1 MFINFKRGEK
11 KLHTNNTS
19 RSNTSQTLNKW
30 LDFRLQLFFEGIIT
44 GLLAGGAV
52 ISYRILLDKSEN
64 LRNAVYLILKN
75 GEWSLTLL
83 WFCFLIAIG
92 VLLGY
97 LVKKEPDISGS
108 GVSQVKGILHGYLKV
123 NWFRILY
130 SKFFGGVLAIFGGL
144 SLGLAGPSVQLGAT
158 MGQGFSRFLGRLRIE
173 EKFLITSGASAGL
186 AAAFNAPLAGVIFSL
201 EEMHKNFSHHVLTS
215 AMAASL
221 TADFLSQS
229 FFGQEPLFS
238 FPTLSTF
245 PLRNYPYLIILGLI
259 IGIFG
264 IVFNI
269 ILIKSLNIYQK
280 IPLPVHLRPVL
291 PLIIAGLLGFLMPE
305 VLGGGHHIVNLLSTT
320 NLPLLFLLTLL
331 ILKFIFTMVSYGS
344 GVPGGIFLPL
354 LVIGALAGNIYGFLV
369 CKYFNLEPQFINNFI
384 ILAMAAYFTAIVK
397 APITGSILIT
407 ELTGSFSHL
416 LAMITVSMSAYII
429 SELMNSKPIYDVLL
443 NRILKNKNKSL
454 SDENKEKIII
464 EVPVC
469 LGSNLE
475 NKCIKDIQWPPSCL
489 LVGIERGGQEIIPKG
504 DTKIFAGDYLIV
516 LTDETEEVSTRKKL
530 QTLASEK
537 TIY

>member
-1 MFINFKRGEK
+1 MTK
-11 KLHTNNTS
+11 
-19 RSNTSQTLNKW
+19 
-30 LDFRLQLFFEGIIT
+30 
-44 GLLAGGAV
+44 
-52 ISYRILLDKSEN
+52 
-64 LRNAVYLILKN
+64 
-75 GEWSLTLL
+75 
-83 WFCFLIAIG
+83 
-92 VLLGY
+92 VLLVSGF
-97 LVKKEPDISGS
+97 LGS
-108 GVSQVKGILHGYLKV
+108 GK
-123 NWFRILY
+123 
-130 SKFFGGVLAIFGGL
+130 
-144 SLGLAGPSVQLGAT
+144 T
-158 MGQGFSRFLGRLRIE
+158 
-173 EKFLITSGASAGL
+173 T
-186 AAAFNAPLAGVIFSL
+186 
-201 EEMHKNFSHHVLTS
+201 
-215 AMAASL
+215 
-221 TADFLSQS
+221 
-229 FFGQEPLFS
+229 
-238 FPTLSTF
+238 
-245 PLRNYPYLIILGLI
+245 
-259 IGIFG
+259 
-264 IVFNI
+264 
-269 ILIKSLNIYQK
+269 LIKSLNIYQK

-354 LVIGALAGNIYGFLV
+354 LVIGALAGNIYGILV

>member
-1 MFINFKRGEK
+1 
-11 KLHTNNTS
+11 
-19 RSNTSQTLNKW
+19 
-30 LDFRLQLFFEGIIT
+30 
-44 GLLAGGAV
+44 
-52 ISYRILLDKSEN
+52 
-64 LRNAVYLILKN
+64 
-75 GEWSLTLL
+75 
-83 WFCFLIAIG
+83 
-92 VLLGY
+92 
-97 LVKKEPDISGS
+97 
-108 GVSQVKGILHGYLKV
+108 
-123 NWFRILY
+123 
-130 SKFFGGVLAIFGGL
+130 
-144 SLGLAGPSVQLGAT
+144 
-158 MGQGFSRFLGRLRIE
+158 
-173 EKFLITSGASAGL
+173 
-186 AAAFNAPLAGVIFSL
+186 
-201 EEMHKNFSHHVLTS
+201 
-215 AMAASL
+215 
-221 TADFLSQS
+221 
-229 FFGQEPLFS
+229 
-238 FPTLSTF
+238 
-245 PLRNYPYLIILGLI
+245 
-259 IGIFG
+259 
-264 IVFNI
+264 
-269 ILIKSLNIYQK
+269 
-280 IPLPVHLRPVL
+280 
-291 PLIIAGLLGFLMPE
+291 MPE